1 MPNPVLTNP
10 HYVQLVTHR
19 RKVSVAL
26 SLVMLV
32 SYFTFILIIAFDPSL
47 LGTPIA
53 QGSPITVGIPIG
65 LGLIVLA
72 MALTGIYVHLS
83 NNVFDPL
90 TEDAR
95 KALREALKK

>member
-10 HYVQLVTHR
+10 HYVQLVNHR

-32 SYFTFILIIAFDPSL
+32 SYLAFILLIAFDPAL
-47 LGTPIA
+47 LGVPIA
-53 QGSPITVGIPIG
+53 AGSPITIGIPIG
-65 LGLIVLA
+65 LGLILLA
-72 MALTGIYVHLS
+72 MGLTGLYVRLS

-90 TEDAR
+90 TEEAR
-95 KALREALKK
+95 KALSKEIK

>member
-10 HYVQLVTHR
+10 HYVQLVAHR

-32 SYFTFILIIAFDPSL
+32 SYLAFILLIAFDPAL

-53 QGSPITVGIPIG
+53 AGSPITVGIPVG

-72 MALTGIYVHLS
+72 MVLTGIYVRLS

-90 TEDAR
+90 TEQA
-95 KALREALKK
+95 REALRKATK